1 VGWQSWMAQ
10 NDPDIFPVLT
20 GTLFIVCSQGGSGA
34 MLCERRYRFSLKLEK
49 ENILETLGHVRQ
61 DHTKRSMSSQQE

>member
-49 ENILETLGHVRQ
+49 ENILET
-61 DHTKRSMSSQQE
+61 